1 MVSDS
6 SGMPIRYY
14 VILIASQAK
23 LQASCITFSFNKNE
37 PFTCILN
44 KVIIGVNEKPTK
56 SGIGKIGKV
65 TWGSII
71 LFFIISGLGILGIPV
86 IKEYYP
92 YLLIT
97 ASVLAIV
104 AYIIFFDVLNPTPY
118 NWILGIVID
127 IVLILYVAVYP
138 KEGVIFI
145 PLLLM
150 IAVLGMIWIFTTEF
164 LPNISKI
171 TNT

>member
-1 MVSDS
+1 M
-6 SGMPIRYY
+6 
-14 VILIASQAK
+14 
-23 LQASCITFSFNKNE
+23 
-37 PFTCILN
+37 
-44 KVIIGVNEKPTK
+44 
-56 SGIGKIGKV
+56 
-65 TWGSII
+65 
-71 LFFIISGLGILGIPV
+71 
-86 IKEYYP
+86 
-92 YLLIT
+92 
-97 ASVLAIV
+97 